1 MATGNPPTQHPR
13 DGKPPWVR
21 RERDFS
27 NSMWHA
33 DYNTLGDKRHMIAYQ
48 DDASR
53 FIVGFGVF
61 DEATG
66 AHAIQVLDRAI
77 EAHGIPAAILTDREP
92 QFYAKCKDQQ
102 TGASEFEME
111 LVRRGI
117 KHLLSRI
124 NTPMTNSKLH
134 RFYGEIKAKIH
145 FFQDVDEF
153 VNWWNNDRPH
163 SSLDWD
169 TLETPARAF
178 ARKVPGATLR
188 RRSAI

>member
-1 MATGNPPTQHPR
+1 MTAWNPPARRPR
-13 DGKPPWVR
+13 DGKPSWVR

-33 DYNTLGDKRHMIAYQ
+33 DYSTLGDKRHMIAYQ

-66 AHAIQVLDRAI
+66 AHAIKVLDRAI
-77 EAHGIPAAILTDREP
+77 EAHGSPAAILTDRDP
-92 QFYAKCKDQQ
+92 QFYAECKDRQ

-117 KHLLSRI
+117 KHLLSRV
-124 NTPMTNSKLH
+124 NSPMTNGKLH

-145 FFQDVDEF
+145 LFRDVDEF
-153 VNWWNNDRPH
+153 VGWWNNDRAH

-169 TLETPARAF
+169 ALETPARAF
-178 ARKVPGATLR
+178 ARKAPGAAAR